1 VKAQLVVAALV
12 LFAAPARAH
21 ERTTSY
27 SDWRVHGAR
36 VDVTVSFGAL
46 DVSRFAW
53 ATTPARDATLASYL
67 VERLRLTAAS
77 RPCPA
82 TETPR
87 PLTAP
92 TGRLAYD
99 WRLEC
104 PSADGLEVRSDLF
117 TDVAPTHLHFAR
129 VTVDGHRLGER
140 VLSAYEPAAPLTAR
154 AGETSLASYL
164 VLGLEHVVTGFDHLA
179 FLLALLLMAG
189 SVGEVARMVTGFTV
203 GHSTTLA
210 LAALGW
216 VRPDGH
222 AVEALIGLSV
232 VLVACE
238 NVWLAPASGRAL
250 PAAVGGALALLAG
263 VAALGF
269 GRVPALTLAGLALFA
284 PCYLALL
291 RDVARPTRLRW
302 PLVFLFGLVH
312 GFGFASALL
321 EARLDLDRI
330 VPALVGFN
338 GGVEI
343 AQLALV
349 ALAWPCVH
357 ALARSRPVF
366 VDATSAALAGLGA
379 FWFVTRAFG

>member
-1 VKAQLVVAALV
+1 
-12 LFAAPARAH
+12 
-21 ERTTSY
+21 
-27 SDWRVHGAR
+27 VHGTR
-36 VDVTVSFGAL
+36 VQVTVSVGAL

-53 ATTPARDATLASYL
+53 AATPARDATLASYL
-67 VERLRLTAAS
+67 RERLRLTAAG
-77 RPCPA
+77 RPCTAAEP
-82 TETPR
+82 PR
-87 PLTAP
+87 PLAP
-92 TGRLAYD
+92 PAGRVSYEWGLD
-99 WRLEC
+99 C
-104 PSADGLEVRSDLF
+104 PGADGLEVRSDLF
-117 TDVAPTHLHFAR
+117 ADVAPTHLHFAR
-129 VTVDGHRLGER
+129 VTVDGNRLGER
-140 VLSAYEPAAPLTAR
+140 VLSAHQPAAPLTSS
-154 AGETSLASYL
+154 AGETSLAAYL
-164 VLGLEHVVTGFDHLA
+164 VLGVEHVITGFDHLA

-238 NVWLAPASGRAL
+238 NVWLASASGRAL
-250 PAAVGGALALLAG
+250 PGVVGATLALLAG
-263 VAALGF
+263 LAALGW

-284 PCYLALL
+284 PCYLGLL
-291 RDVARPTRLRW
+291 RDVARPARLRW

-312 GFGFASALL
+312 GFGFASVLL
-321 EARLDLDRI
+321 EARIDLERI

-338 GGVEI
+338 GGVELG
-343 AQLALV
+343 QLALV
-349 ALAWPCVH
+349 ALAWPCVR
-357 ALARSRPVF
+357 ALADRRPVF